1 MIRDHGK
8 RTIVAFVLFAASMLA
23 GALPAEAADDPASA
37 SRLVYQRF
45 VAAQNTGDLAA
56 VEAILLDSPN
66 FLWVSDGMSIWGRD
80 ATLARMALFQQAEI
94 WHVDPD
100 LAKAVAVPLDDKTA
114 FLHLPLVLA
123 IGSKPGCVDRVKF
136 LVSVL
141 CIETAQGWRIA
152 ALFTTGDKTS

>member
-8 RTIVAFVLFAASMLA
+8 AAIAALALFVVTLLA
-23 GALPAEAADDPASA
+23 GAVPAQAADDPASA

-45 VAAQNTGDLAA
+45 VAAQNAGDLAA

-66 FLWVSDGMSIWGRD
+66 FLWVSDGMSIWGRA

-100 LAKAVAVPLDDKTA
+100 LAKAVTVPLDDKTA

-123 IGSKPGCVDRVKF
+123 IGSKAGGVDRVKF

-141 CIETAQGWRIA
+141 CVETAQGWRIA

>member
-8 RTIVAFVLFAASMLA
+8 AAIAALAIFVRSLLA
-23 GALPAEAADDPASA
+23 GAVPAQAADDPASA

-80 ATLARMALFQQAEI
+80 ATLARMALFQPAEI
-94 WHVDPD
+94 WPVDPY
-100 LAKAVAVPLDDKTA
+100 LAKAVEVPLTHTA
-114 FLHLPLVLA
+114 HFLQPPPLPPHPPNP
-123 IGSKPGCVDRVKF
+123 SR
-136 LVSVL
+136 
-141 CIETAQGWRIA
+141 
-152 ALFTTGDKTS
+152 